1 MPDYRRILQLYE
13 EDVSQRGIAEALKC
27 SRNTVAAVLA
37 TAKDKAI
44 GYGEVALLDDGE
56 IRHLLFPELVDKGR
70 DSPYVKPD
78 FEMTHKELSR
88 TGVTLLMLW
97 NEYANRCREQGR
109 IPYQY
114 SFYCEQYRRW
124 ASVTKATMHIPRT
137 PGEIL
142 EVDWAG
148 DTMEYVDPLTGEICP
163 AYLFVGAMTYSAYAY
178 VEAFAKMDLPSWLDA
193 HIHAFAHF
201 GGTARLLIPDNLRTG
216 VKKSDRYEPALN
228 AAYAA
233 MAEHYG
239 CTIVP
244 ARVRHP
250 KDKPTAE
257 GSVRHIANTI
267 AGTLRD
273 RSFIGIYELNDA
285 IAEELA
291 RLNAKPFQKRDD
303 NRKLV
308 FMRDELPKLLP
319 LPKMPFEPAEQ
330 RKAKVGPNYHVQVD
344 GNFYSVP
351 SRYIGLTLDIRL
363 GTRTVEVFD
372 NAGRIT
378 THPRMS
384 GRKNQYSTI
393 EEHMPQEHR
402 DYLRDWTPE
411 RFRRWAQSI
420 GPETTKAVCAILA
433 SKKVV
438 EQSFRSCMGLL
449 SLAKKTG
456 GKSRLEWAC
465 TRAAELTA
473 VPSYT
478 MVKRIWS
485 DWSEEL
491 ESAGRPSLGD
501 RGYVRGAGYFAT
513 GKEDGDGR

>member
-13 EDVSQRGIAEALKC
+13 EDVSQRGIADALRC
-27 SRNTVAAVLA
+27 SRNTVAAVVA
-37 TAKDKAI
+37 TAKDKAVT
-44 GYGEVALLDDGE
+44 YAEMASLDDGE
-56 IRHLLFPELVDKGR
+56 IRHLLFPELDDKEK

-78 FEMTHKELSR
+78 FKKTHTELSR

-97 NEYANRCREQGR
+97 NEYANRCRELGK

-124 ASVTKATMHIPRT
+124 ASATKATMHIPRT
-137 PGEIL
+137 SAEIM

-148 DTMEYVDPLTGEICP
+148 DVMEYADPLTGELYP
-163 AYLFVGAMTYSAYAY
+163 AYLFVTAMTYSAYAY
-178 VEAFAKMDLPSWLDA
+178 VEAFAKMDLPSWVGA

-201 GGTARLLIPDNLRTG
+201 SGVARLLVPDNLRTG
-216 VKKSDRYEPALN
+216 VKKPDRYEPALN

-239 CTIVP
+239 CAVIP
-244 ARVRHP
+244 ARVKYPR
-250 KDKPTAE
+250 DKPVAE

-273 RSFIGIYELNDA
+273 RSFIGIYELNGA
-285 IAEELA
+285 IGEELK

-303 NRKLV
+303 NRRLV
-308 FMRDELPKLLP
+308 FVRDEQPKLLP
-319 LPKMPFEPAEQ
+319 LPKMPFELSEP

-344 GNFYSVP
+344 GCFYSVP
-351 SRYIGLTLDIRL
+351 HRYIGQSLDIRL
-363 GTRTVEVFD
+363 GVRTVEVFD
-372 NAGRIT
+372 GAGRIT
-378 THPRMS
+378 THPRMY
-384 GRKNQYSTI
+384 GKKNQYSTI
-393 EEHMPQEHR
+393 EEHMPREHR

-411 RFRRWAQSI
+411 RFKRWAQSI
-420 GPETTKAVCAILA
+420 GPETTKAVSAILA
-433 SKKVV
+433 SRKVV

-456 GKSRLEWAC
+456 GKARLEWAC
-465 TRAAELTA
+465 AHALELSA

-478 MVKRIWS
+478 MVKRIWA
-485 DWSEEL
+485 DWADEQEPVST
-491 ESAGRPSLGD
+491 PSLGD
-501 RGYVRGAGYFAT
+501 RGYVRGADYFASA
-513 GKEDGDGR
+513 KEGADDR